1 MEYDK
6 RVDYEKYEHVWLGM
20 VKKYGEAV
28 IFKDKVLIEEFPEPE
43 YGTQFFFGADWGYAV
58 DPTCLIRMFMK
69 ENTLYIDH
77 EFYAVGVEINELPQ
91 AFESVPQSKKWK
103 IVADNA
109 RPETISYLYNRGF
122 NIEGSKKGKGSVE
135 DGIQFLRS
143 FEKIIIHPRCKG
155 TIGDF
160 KNYKWKQDK
169 ATNEILPIPV
179 DSSNHAPDA
188 CLKRDTLVL
197 TSKGEKKICEI
208 EKGEEVLTRVGF
220 KKVLWSG
227 IVGKHA
233 KVVKVKTKDGK
244 SLICTPEH
252 RILKSSC
259 FTRADALRYDD
270 KLLTLTQEALR
281 KTQLNTRGRFIG
293 DIQNQKGGQTDY
305 IISENV
311 NIFIEKC
318 GKTIM
323 EEFPEINI
331 SIIKMVTRQIIESKI
346 LNAAPQK
353 NILVS
358 TNGQRIKEEKIENS
372 YTPLDILLHNGIKR
386 QRAESFIKRLE
397 DYLIKTEIKNIKSA
411 NFVVRDSSIGVE
423 HPQSSAQTNVNQ
435 HGEENQESITLS
447 QYVNIVEGL
456 SSITNIKKLKPV
468 QDRVLT
474 VYDIKERVEVW
485 DLTIQDQ
492 PEFFANR
499 ILVHN
504 SRYALEAYIK
514 KSNQAGVFVPDWK
527 MPNLQGR

>member
-1 MEYDK
+1 
-6 RVDYEKYEHVWLGM
+6 M

-169 ATNEILPIPV
+169 MTGEILPIPV

-197 TSKGEKKICEI
+197 TSKGEKKICDI
-208 EKGEEVLTRVGF
+208 KKGEEVLTRAGF

-227 IVGKHA
+227 VVGKHA
-233 KVVKVKTKDGK
+233 KVVKVETQDGK
-244 SLICTPEH
+244 SLVCTPEH

-259 FTRADALRYDD
+259 FTRADVLSHGDE
-270 KLLTLTQEALR
+270 LLTL
-281 KTQLNTRGRFIG
+281 
-293 DIQNQKGGQTDY
+293 NQKGEQNQDY
-305 IISENV
+305 
-311 NIFIEKC
+311 
-318 GKTIM
+318 
-323 EEFPEINI
+323 
-331 SIIKMVTRQIIESKI
+331 
-346 LNAAPQK
+346 
-353 NILVS
+353 
-358 TNGQRIKEEKIENS
+358 
-372 YTPLDILLHNGIKR
+372 
-386 QRAESFIKRLE
+386 
-397 DYLIKTEIKNIKSA
+397 
-411 NFVVRDSSIGVE
+411 
-423 HPQSSAQTNVNQ
+423 
-435 HGEENQESITLS
+435 
-447 QYVNIVEGL
+447 
-456 SSITNIKKLKPV
+456 
-468 QDRVLT
+468 VLT
-474 VYDIKERVEVW
+474 VYDIKERAEVW

-504 SRYALEAYIK
+504 SRYALESYIK
-514 KSNQAGVFVPDWK
+514 KSNQAGVFVPDWR